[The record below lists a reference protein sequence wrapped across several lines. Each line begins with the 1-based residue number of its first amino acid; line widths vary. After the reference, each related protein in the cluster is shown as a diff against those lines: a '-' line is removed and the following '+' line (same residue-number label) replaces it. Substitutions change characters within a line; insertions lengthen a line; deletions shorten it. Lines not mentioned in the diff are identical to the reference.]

1 MAVPAPTP
9 AAEIEAVLDRLLAAS
24 GADAAEL
31 FVCEPGVGR
40 VWLAAHRGI
49 AARDFQERTAFELGE
64 GYPGIVAQRGEP
76 LLSLNIGEDPRFL
89 RTRVTRRGFR
99 CSLCVPVAREGGE
112 VLGTLHLATRG
123 HHRAVVGQAE
133 RAAGAALELATL
145 IELGTLRAKDAV
157 SALRS
162 DAELDATRNLER
174 RLHGALELMAQATGA
189 EGAIVLLRDPATQAL
204 HPWAWT
210 GAYASACA
218 AVAGSGEGC
227 ACSVIRDGRGL
238 AAERR
243 AVAERDLRLRGELDE
258 LVERSLRPALLQL
271 GGEDAALGDVEDVLR
286 SSARALASVQG
297 AAPGPEA
304 AAAPVAGALDVRCFG
319 TLTVFRDGQRIDG
332 AHLGRRRAWK
342 LLEILLVH
350 YGRSVDDELLL
361 ELLWPEGPPPG
372 AAKQLKV
379 LVHDLRRALAPQ
391 PEPPSPDRFVVR
403 RGHGYAFDVGAPHR
417 IDTREFLGLVHW
429 GERLAQLGDADSALV
444 AYRAATDLY
453 GGDLLEDERY
463 ADWCAPER
471 DFLRE
476 RFLELQRHTA
486 TLLLAREDREGAIRC
501 LRRALRADE
510 ALEDVHRE
518 LIRLLGEA
526 GRADDARRQYRACEA
541 ALERT
546 LGCAPQPETRALA
559 ERFGAAG

>member
-1 MAVPAPTP
+1 
-9 AAEIEAVLDRLLAAS
+9 
-24 GADAAEL
+24 
-31 FVCEPGVGR
+31 
-40 VWLAAHRGI
+40 
-49 AARDFQERTAFELGE
+49 
-64 GYPGIVAQRGEP
+64 
-76 LLSLNIGEDPRFL
+76 
-89 RTRVTRRGFR
+89 
-99 CSLCVPVAREGGE
+99 VAREGGE

-227 ACSVIRDGRGL
+227 ACSVIRDGRGLVAPARPDDPPRPCRVAPAAFARVACLPLVVDGRVLGAVSLGYGTRTVLPGRLVAVLGAMAERLAAEVADAQAGL